1 MCGNND
7 YIQEL
12 LLNYFFQCRSYVD
25 FTIRQTENDIE
36 IARVEGVTEA
46 EVVDARAVLK
56 ELQRRTRGEN
66 IFAIVLLTMKEHPQ
80 NGDLARCCCQIL
92 LDLYYTSAE
101 DKNALLEKGLIHEP
115 TGKAIVGGNTLD
127 EVFQKWNTEEVSL
140 RSKI

>member
-46 EVVDARAVLK
+46 EVVDARAALWCK
-56 ELQRRTRGEN
+56 LRTFE
-66 IFAIVLLTMKEHPQ
+66 
-80 NGDLARCCCQIL
+80 
-92 LDLYYTSAE
+92 
-101 DKNALLEKGLIHEP
+101 ALL
-115 TGKAIVGGNTLD
+115 
-127 EVFQKWNTEEVSL
+127 S
-140 RSKI
+140 RSIYYIYR